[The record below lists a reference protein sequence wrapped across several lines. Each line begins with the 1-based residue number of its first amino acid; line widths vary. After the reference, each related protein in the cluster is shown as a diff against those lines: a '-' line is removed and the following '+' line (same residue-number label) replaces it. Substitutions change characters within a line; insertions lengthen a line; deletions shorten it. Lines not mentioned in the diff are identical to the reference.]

1 LDLKNVSAI
10 GYNCDYQQTK
20 GDTMS
25 ANVYTIENLLVGTNY
40 RSRSVEGEI
49 ISAEKH
55 PACIHYDGAE
65 AYLVEVRPTYYTT
78 SGQSRWFGN
87 TVYRTVAV
95 AD

>member
-1 LDLKNVSAI
+1 
-10 GYNCDYQQTK
+10 
-20 GDTMS
+20 MS
-25 ANVYTIENLLVGTNY
+25 ANVYTIENLLVGKIY

-65 AYLVEVRPTYYTT
+65 AYLVEVRPTYYTR
-78 SGQSRWFGN
+78 SRQSRWYGN